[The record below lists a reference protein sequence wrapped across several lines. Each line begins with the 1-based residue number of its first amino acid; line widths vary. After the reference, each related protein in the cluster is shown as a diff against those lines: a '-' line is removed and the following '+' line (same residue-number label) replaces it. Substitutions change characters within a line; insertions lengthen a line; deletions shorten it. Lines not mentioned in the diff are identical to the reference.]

1 MFRFILDFF
10 RFPFQKET
18 SENKFAEVLNFII
31 RDFPV
36 YFWVKKK
43 LRKILAFPFIVLYL
57 IFRKK
62 KYEKIWFFW
71 QLLIV
76 LILWFMFFINFWY
89 KWSFDGYE
97 FLEVF
102 KFNKT
107 TNTNTWEIIN
117 TWQRLE
123 LIRQKLWTWKKNII
137 IEEF

>member
-62 KYEKIWFFW
+62 KYEKI
-71 QLLIV
+71 
-76 LILWFMFFINFWY
+76 
-89 KWSFDGYE
+89 
-97 FLEVF
+97 
-102 KFNKT
+102 
-107 TNTNTWEIIN
+107 
-117 TWQRLE
+117 
-123 LIRQKLWTWKKNII
+123 
-137 IEEF
+137 